1 MCRPQL
7 AEELGSFSY
16 GFDFR
21 VKKKDT
27 RKRLWNVPPKLRK
40 VAKARCMSGNSCME
54 AIA

>member
-21 VKKKDT
+21 VKK
-27 RKRLWNVPPKLRK
+27 RIQERGYGMFLQ
-40 VAKARCMSGNSCME
+40 S
-54 AIA
+54 